1 MTSPPPTPARAGALR
16 RARWLLLPVLLL
28 AASAGLMSLV
38 EAPAERVRAEVAFPS
53 RMREA
58 ERRRQVERRTLPPAP
73 SPAAPSPAGADQPA
87 APPRRDPF
95 LVALPTAPGQP
106 VVIFEAN
113 ALRHSRL
120 GELFIRCALS
130 VDPRTFDEVTRET
143 GLDLLKDVDRVGFVG
158 QAVVVSGTFGQARW
172 DQVEREMAGARYGDA
187 GRLYR
192 EPGASGT
199 LARWNDQVVIYSA
212 DEADGRRA
220 IDQLEGRLPPPP
232 ALDEA
237 LAYGEVYGVIPGQ
250 AVQRLFAPKDQAL
263 GARLAAAASRIE
275 LHVDA
280 MQDVAA
286 VVRVHGEDPAAL
298 SDLART
304 LGGAIAAGRLEA
316 QARGDARLAEL
327 LDGARVSPEDG
338 RFSLELALPA
348 ATLERWFEGCAGR
361 PPGGADRPR

>member
-1 MTSPPPTPARAGALR
+1 
-16 RARWLLLPVLLL
+16 
-28 AASAGLMSLV
+28 MSLV
-38 EAPAERVRAEVAFPS
+38 EAPAERPRPEVAFPS

-58 ERRRQVERRTLPPAP
+58 ERRRLVERRTLPPAARP
-73 SPAAPSPAGADQPA
+73 ASSPPVDAGVPAAP
-87 APPRRDPF
+87 PPRRDPF
-95 LVALPTAPGQP
+95 LVALPTTPGQP

-120 GELFIRCALS
+120 GELFIRCALA
-130 VDPRTFDEVTRET
+130 VDPRSLDEVTRET

-158 QAVVVSGTFGQARW
+158 RAVVVSGTFERARW
-172 DQVEREMAGARYGDA
+172 DQIERELVGTDYGDA

-192 EPGASGT
+192 EPGTSGT
-199 LARWNDQVVIYSA
+199 LARWKDQVVIYSA

-220 IDQLEGRLPPPP
+220 IDQLEGRVPPPPP

-237 LAYGEVYGVIPGQ
+237 LAYGEVYGLIPGQ
-250 AVQRLFAPKDQAL
+250 AVQRLFSPKDEAL

-286 VVRVHGEDPAAL
+286 VVRVHGEDRAAL

-316 QARGDARLAEL
+316 QARGDSRLAEL
-327 LDGARVSPEDG
+327 LDGARVSPEDD

-361 PPGGADRPR
+361 PPGAADRPR